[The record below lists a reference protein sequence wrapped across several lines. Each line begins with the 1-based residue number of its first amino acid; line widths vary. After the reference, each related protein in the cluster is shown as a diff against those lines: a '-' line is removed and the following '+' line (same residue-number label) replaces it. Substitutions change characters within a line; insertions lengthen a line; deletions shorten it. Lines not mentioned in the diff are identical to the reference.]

1 MTVKEYKK
9 RLWDNLRVAR
19 RNIEMSQNVVA
30 ERIGKAKAT
39 IGTWESHKGF
49 PRIETFLMICEL
61 YGVKPEDMF
70 SQDLKILEY

>member
-19 RNIEMSQNVVA
+19 RNIEMSQIVAA

-39 IGTWESHKGF
+39 IGAWESHKGF
-49 PRIETFLMICEL
+49 PRLETFLEICEL

>member
-19 RNIEMSQNVVA
+19 RNLKISQIVA
-30 ERIGKAKAT
+30 SERIGKAKST

-49 PRIETFLMICEL
+49 PRIETFLKICEL
-61 YGVKPEDMF
+61 YEVKPEDML
-70 SQDLKILEY
+70 SKDLEILEC